1 MDLEVWLA
9 PVSEDA
15 PCGPNLEYDPEFQQL
30 EEAAKEKPDQEFG
43 SDGGGTYQRIEGE
56 SADWGTVRKLAE
68 SLITRTK
75 DLRVAVY
82 LLQGLLATEGFKGMD
97 AGIRLIHGLLERY
110 WDNVHPEL
118 DADDNNDPTMRVNA
132 LSPLASTDAVVATLR
147 NAWVVRSRQHGV
159 LTVRDI
165 EVTLG
170 RMSAREGGPQFSEL
184 QLAAMLGEAIKE
196 TPDLTQMARSA
207 LDTTKAVSTLLMDRV
222 GAAASLDLKPLVT
235 TLYGVQQQVQA
246 AAPSDASGDQAAEA
260 AVDGGTDS
268 GGATSATVVIARP
281 GEIRSREDVVTT
293 LDKICEYLSR
303 TEPTSPVPILLR
315 RAQRMMGMSF
325 LELINDMAPDG
336 LPQAERVVGQR
347 LDQ

>member
-9 PVSEDA
+9 PVSEDS

-43 SDGGGTYQRIEGE
+43 GDGAYQRIEGA
-56 SADWGTVRKLAE
+56 SADWSAVRKLAE

-82 LLQGLLATEGFKGMD
+82 LLQALLATEGFKGMD
-97 AGIRLIHGLLERY
+97 VGARLIHGLLERY
-110 WDNVHPEL
+110 WDKLHPEL
-118 DADDNNDPTMRVNA
+118 DADDNDDPTMRVNA

-147 NAWVVRSRQHGV
+147 SAWVVRSRQHGV

-165 EVTLG
+165 EVMLG
-170 RMSAREGGPQFSEL
+170 KMPARENGPQFSEL
-184 QLAAMLGEAIKE
+184 QIAAMIGEAIKE
-196 TPDLTQMARSA
+196 SPELVRTARSA
-207 LDTTKAVSTLLMDRV
+207 LDTTKAISSLLIDRV
-222 GAAASLDLKPLVT
+222 GAAASLDLKQLVT

-246 AAPSDASGDQAAEA
+246 AAPSGDQTATA
-260 AVDGGTDS
+260 AVEEGAES
-268 GGATSATVVIARP
+268 GSGSSATVVIARS

-293 LDKICEYLSR
+293 LDRICEYLSR